1 MNLYVET
8 FTRSL
13 NKHGEELCGD
23 CVEVVRTPESV
34 ITVLADGLG
43 SGVKANILAT
53 LTTKIASSMLK
64 QGAEVDE
71 VVATLAATLPVCQV
85 RQLAYST
92 FLILQVFLAEREAY
106 LVEFDCPETLL
117 WRQGAITPIEK
128 SLREVGGR
136 RIHEARFAVKEDDVL
151 IMISD
156 GVVHAGVGG
165 VLNLGWQWENI
176 AQYLEKVMQHETDMP
191 KVISLLTD
199 VCDNLYVG
207 KPGDDTTVV
216 GVKIR
221 PIERV
226 TLFAGPP
233 KDQAEDELVAKKLL
247 SAEGKKVVCGG
258 TTAQIVSRISG
269 RPLLTSL
276 AFPEADVPPTANI
289 PGIDLVTEG
298 VLTLSRALELIRL
311 AKSKDASYRDI
322 AELNRLDG
330 ASRLARLLLCE
341 CTHAHVLVGQAINPA
356 HQNPGLPLNLAL
368 KLKVVNDICQEL
380 RDAGK
385 EVVVEYF

>member
-13 NKHGEELCGD
+13 NKLGEELCGD

-92 FLILQVFLAEREAY
+92 FLILQVFLAERQAY
-106 LVEFDCPETLL
+106 LVEFDCPDTLL
-117 WRQGAITPIEK
+117 WRQGTITPIKK
-128 SLREVGGR
+128 SVREIGGR
-136 RIHEARFAVKEDDVL
+136 RIHEARFTVAEDDVL

-191 KVISLLTD
+191 KVVSLLTD
-199 VCDNLYVG
+199 VCDNLYVR

-233 KDQAEDELVAKKLL
+233 KDKVEDEPVAKRLL
-247 SAEGKKVVCGG
+247 AAEGKKVVCGG
-258 TTAQIVSRISG
+258 TTAQIVSRVSG

-276 AFPEADVPPTANI
+276 SFSVADVPPTASI

-311 AKSKDASYRDI
+311 ARSKDASYRDI
-322 AELNRLDG
+322 AELNRQDG

-341 CTHAHVLVGQAINPA
+341 CTHLQVLVGQAINPA
-356 HQNPGLPLNLAL
+356 HQNPGLPLNLGL

-380 RDAGK
+380 LDAGK
-385 EVVVEYF
+385 EVDVEYF

>member
-13 NKHGEELCGD
+13 NKYGEELCGD

-34 ITVLADGLG
+34 IVVLADGLG

-53 LTTKIASSMLK
+53 LTTKIASSMLR
-64 QGAEVDE
+64 QGAELDE

-106 LVEFDCPETLL
+106 LVEFDSPKTML
-117 WRQGAITPIEK
+117 WRQGVITPIAETV
-128 SLREVGGR
+128 REVGGR
-136 RIHEARFAVKEDDVL
+136 RIQEARFTVEENDVL

-165 VLNLGWQWENI
+165 VLNLGWQWENV

-191 KVISLLTD
+191 KVVSLLTD
-199 VCDNLYVG
+199 VCDNLYVR

-221 PIERV
+221 PIEKV

-233 KDQAEDELVAKKLL
+233 QDPAEDELVAKKLL
-247 SAEGKKVVCGG
+247 NGEGKKVVCGG
-258 TTAQIVSRISG
+258 TTSEIISRELN
-269 RPLLTSL
+269 RPVTVNLKDMRSSL
-276 AFPEADVPPTANI
+276 EVPPTAHI
-289 PGIDLVTEG
+289 EGVDLVTEG
-298 VLTLSRALELIRL
+298 TITLSRALQLLEEDVNPETLEDNGISRLMNILLGSDIIDFVVGTKINEAHQDPALPKDLEIRRSLIR
-311 AKSKDASYRDI
+311 
-322 AELNRLDG
+322 
-330 ASRLARLLLCE
+330 RLANVME
-341 CTHAHVLVGQAINPA
+341 TM
-356 HQNPGLPLNLAL
+356 
-368 KLKVVNDICQEL
+368 
-380 RDAGK
+380 
-385 EVVVEYF
+385 YFKQTNIRFV

>member
-1 MNLYVET
+1 MNLFVET

-13 NKHGEELCGD
+13 NKFGEELCGD

-34 ITVLADGLG
+34 IAVLADGLG

-53 LTTKIASSMLK
+53 LTTKIISSMLK

-92 FLILQVFLAEREAY
+92 FLILQIFLEEREAY
-106 LVEFDCPETLL
+106 LVEFDCPETLF
-117 WRQGAITPIEK
+117 WRQGEIIPIAK
-128 SLREVGGR
+128 TVREVGGR
-136 RIHEARFAVKEDDVL
+136 RIKEARFSIEENDTMIL
-151 IMISD
+151 ISD

-165 VLNLGWQWENI
+165 VLNLGWQWANV
-176 AQYLEKVMQHETDMP
+176 AQYVEKVMQHETEMP
-191 KVISLLTD
+191 KVVSLLTD
-199 VCDNLYVG
+199 VCDNLYVR

-221 PIERV
+221 PIEHV
-226 TLFAGPP
+226 TLLAGPP
-233 KDQAEDELVAKKLL
+233 KDPEQDEVVATKLL
-247 SAEGKKVVCGG
+247 TGNGKKVVCGG
-258 TTAQIVSRISG
+258 TTAQIVSRVSG

-276 AFPEADVPPTANI
+276 SFPEADVPPTAKI

-311 AKSKDASYRDI
+311 ARDNGASYRDI
-322 AELNRLDG
+322 SELNRLDG
-330 ASRLARLLLCE
+330 ASRLARLLLSE
-341 CTHAHVLVGQAINPA
+341 CTHLHVLVGQAINPA

-385 EVVVEYF
+385 VVAVEYF